1 MLTHKELTDRMITA
15 IEGYKTLRSIFIG
28 FYTHSAK
35 LHGEKSLFG
44 EILFIPQLATDS
56 FDVLFVGRLFRFSL
70 VVRSYEKK
78 APIGTVRCVEL
89 DRTTNSALAEVGS
102 LNFTDACVS
111 DVKPPDADE
120 PLPMN
125 REDAAS
131 YLVLNLLRE
140 GIEK

>member
-1 MLTHKELTDRMITA
+1 MLTHNELTERIITA
-15 IEGYKTLRSIFIG
+15 IEGYKSLRSIFND

-35 LHGEKSLFG
+35 LHGEQSLFE

-70 VVRSYEKK
+70 VVRSYEKN
-78 APIGTVRCVEL
+78 APTGTVKCVEL
-89 DRTTNSALAEVGS
+89 DRTTNSPLAEIGS
-102 LNFTDACVS
+102 FNFTESGVS
-111 DVKPPDADE
+111 DVKPPDADQ
-120 PLPMN
+120 PLPMDHEN
-125 REDAAS
+125 AAC